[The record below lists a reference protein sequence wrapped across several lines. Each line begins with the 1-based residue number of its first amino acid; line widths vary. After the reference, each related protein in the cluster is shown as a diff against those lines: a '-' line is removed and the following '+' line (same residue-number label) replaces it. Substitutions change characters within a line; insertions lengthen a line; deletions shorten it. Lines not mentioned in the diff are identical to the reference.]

1 MRTPYSWIKRI
12 KRPFFENEKEGQTH
26 KKSFRTIRGVTVLPQ
41 DTKHTPMMEQYFEIK
56 KDYQHEFLFFR
67 LGDFY
72 ELFYEDAIKASQIL
86 ELTLTSRNK
95 NAKEPVPMAGVPYHS
110 AQGYIDR
117 LIEQGYKVA
126 ICEQVEDPKEAK
138 GMVKREVVQVI
149 TPGTVMQ
156 GEAVHED
163 ENNFL
168 AAVLEKEGVYALA
181 YVDLTT
187 GELRATKLH
196 SKAEVY
202 SEIAGLEVKEVLF
215 YEGESIELRAELEK
229 RLGTVF
235 SYLDKEVQIME
246 EETFKELTHE
256 VSDETI
262 LPVLK
267 LLLNYLAKTQ
277 MRSLDHL
284 QLAEQY
290 DTSHYLVFTQEVRR
304 NLELTTSLRDG
315 SRNGTLLWVLD
326 QTKTAM
332 GGRMLKSWLDKPLIN
347 IHEINQRQDLVEN
360 MLNHFF
366 ERTDLNE
373 NLTRVYDLERLA
385 GRVAYGTVNA
395 RDLIQLKR
403 SLQQIPQIIEI
414 ISLMN
419 VDGAWDDL
427 LHQIDPVT
435 EVADLIEH
443 AIEEEPP
450 LSIMEGE
457 IIKDGFNEQLDEY
470 RDAMTNGKQWLAELE
485 AKERQETGIK
495 NLKIGFNKVFGYFI
509 EITKAN
515 LDRIEEG
522 RYER

>member
-1 MRTPYSWIKRI
+1 KLKKYSRFESMRTPYSWIKRI

-187 GELRATKLH
+187 GELRATILH

-202 SEIAGLEVKEVLF
+202 SEIAGLEVKEVLY
-215 YEGESIELRAELEK
+215 YEGESIDLRHEVQK
-229 RLGTVF
+229 RLETAC
-235 SYLDKEVQIME
+235 SYLYKEVQILE
-246 EETFKELTHE
+246 EETSKELTHE

-326 QTKTAM
+326 QTKTA
-332 GGRMLKSWLDKPLIN
+332 
-347 IHEINQRQDLVEN
+347 
-360 MLNHFF
+360 
-366 ERTDLNE
+366 
-373 NLTRVYDLERLA
+373 
-385 GRVAYGTVNA
+385 
-395 RDLIQLKR
+395 
-403 SLQQIPQIIEI
+403 
-414 ISLMN
+414 
-419 VDGAWDDL
+419 
-427 LHQIDPVT
+427 
-435 EVADLIEH
+435 
-443 AIEEEPP
+443 
-450 LSIMEGE
+450 
-457 IIKDGFNEQLDEY
+457 
-470 RDAMTNGKQWLAELE
+470 
-485 AKERQETGIK
+485 
-495 NLKIGFNKVFGYFI
+495 
-509 EITKAN
+509 
-515 LDRIEEG
+515 
-522 RYER
+522 